1 MNGLTLRIDCDP
13 AVIPAAAYEWDI
25 RYRHLIALT
34 VLDCGDHLE
43 IVGEP
48 YAPLKDAEARWTE
61 SWREVFANSHSN
73 LAWETGI
80 TSMKVGETARV
91 ARTQRVETPAR
102 LAGNDVHIVTSEM
115 LDETVTARHADAWQP
130 GHRYDGFY
138 DPTIELPDAPTPHT
152 PASVTAQYKRGFGE
166 TPWDALDDAI
176 DPGVLAELALG
187 WNRIEHILT
196 GPTGG
201 VMGEHEVLAVVRD
214 VVRFEDESEKKR
226 RSIVKMLEPMTE
238 GAIESLGRSDWRPI
252 TTSELF
258 GSLLGNRSVAAKVA
272 ARFKTDPS
280 AFVRWVHGSAA
291 DLRNAADRL
300 LAEPRKARRAPIAN
314 SIVSFTTSPV
324 TTKFDALPQ
333 FRGVAF
339 HGGHTLASQAL
350 LAANGGDI
358 RKTLTEMQ
366 EEITQTGTNR

>member
-13 AVIPAAAYEWDI
+13 VVIPAAAYEWDV

-48 YAPLKDAEARWTE
+48 YTPLKDAEVRWDE
-61 SWREVFANSHSN
+61 SWREVFEHSHSN

-80 TSMKVGETARV
+80 TPMKVGETARV
-91 ARTQRVETPAR
+91 ASTQRVETPAR
-102 LAGNDVHIVTSEM
+102 LAGHEMHVVMSEM
-115 LDETVTARHADAWQP
+115 VEETVTARHADAWHP
-130 GHRYDGFY
+130 GGYFDGFY
-138 DPTIELPDAPTPHT
+138 DPTIELPDAPKPHT

-166 TPWDALDDAI
+166 TPWDVLDDAI

-226 RSIVKMLEPMTE
+226 RSLVKMLEPMTE
-238 GAIESLGRSDWRPI
+238 GAIESLGRDDWRPM

-258 GSLLGNRSVAAKVA
+258 GLLLGNRSVGAKVA
-272 ARFKTDPS
+272 ARFKSDPS
-280 AFVRWVHGSAA
+280 AFVKWVHANAS
-291 DLRNAADRL
+291 DLRGAADRL
-300 LAEPRKARRAPIAN
+300 LAEPRKPRRAPVAN

-324 TTKFDALPQ
+324 TTRFDALPQ